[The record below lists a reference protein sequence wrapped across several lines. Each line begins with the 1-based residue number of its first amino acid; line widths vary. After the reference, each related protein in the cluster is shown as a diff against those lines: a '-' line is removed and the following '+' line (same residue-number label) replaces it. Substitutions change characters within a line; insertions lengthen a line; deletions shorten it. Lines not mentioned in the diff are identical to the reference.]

1 MLKMAGMLALII
13 WQDENLALLLQRE
26 KNQSIFMKRTT
37 ITIISLIIGAS
48 FFGLLFL
55 QGRIVDAMVKMRKAE
70 FDEVVFR
77 ALDQTSRD
85 MERNET
91 FRYLETVA
99 ANSDYEVEHLSEQ
112 MQRQRV
118 QETLNLGD
126 TTQQSPFTLQVQT
139 HKPSQTPK
147 ALSLRPASS
156 LDAASLRF
164 QEFVKNENL
173 MDEGKGMDTIAFA
186 NAIGECPLAFQPG
199 TAFRYGTSADVLGA
213 IVEIVSGMP
222 YADFLKER
230 IFEPLGMKD
239 TAFYVPEKKKDRLVT
254 CYQRGVNGLEIYP
267 VRHLCVRD
275 HAHAPAFASG
285 GAGLMST
292 LDDYAAFAGM
302 LLGKGEYK
310 GERLL
315 EEKTVDWMTRPQVD
329 TTLWDNLT
337 GFAYGRLM
345 RICTEPGKASIIT
358 ETGEYGWDGWLGT
371 YFANLPASD
380 MTILIFQ
387 NTRDT
392 GTGRVTRCVRNRVV
406 SAYCGVEA

>member
-1 MLKMAGMLALII
+1 MKISKQVQAIMQQAVDSGEVAGISCLVL
-13 WQDENLALLLQRE
+13 QHGKELLSLQAGYADCAE
-26 KNQSIFMKRTT
+26 KKEVRRDSIFRLYSQSKP
-37 ITIISLIIGAS
+37 ITAAAVMMLVEEGK
-48 FFGLLFL
+48 LDL
-55 QGRIVDAMVKMRKAE
+55 
-70 FDEVVFR
+70 FDE
-77 ALDQTSRD
+77 AA
-85 MERNET
+85 
-91 FRYLETVA
+91 RYLPGFEHQQVLEHGELHPVRRPVTVM
-99 ANSDYEVEHLSEQ
+99 DLLS
-112 MQRQRV
+112 MSSGLV
-118 QETLNLGD
+118 YPD
-126 TTQQSPFTLQVQT
+126 
-139 HKPSQTPK
+139 
-147 ALSLRPASS
+147 ADPAGQAMAE
-156 LDAASLRF
+156 L
-164 QEFVKNENL
+164 FVKNENL

-275 HAHAPAFASG
+275 HAHAPAFTSG

>member
-1 MLKMAGMLALII
+1 
-13 WQDENLALLLQRE
+13 
-26 KNQSIFMKRTT
+26 
-37 ITIISLIIGAS
+37 
-48 FFGLLFL
+48 
-55 QGRIVDAMVKMRKAE
+55 
-70 FDEVVFR
+70 
-77 ALDQTSRD
+77 
-85 MERNET
+85 
-91 FRYLETVA
+91 
-99 ANSDYEVEHLSEQ
+99 
-112 MQRQRV
+112 
-118 QETLNLGD
+118 
-126 TTQQSPFTLQVQT
+126 
-139 HKPSQTPK
+139 
-147 ALSLRPASS
+147 
-156 LDAASLRF
+156 
-164 QEFVKNENL
+164 
-173 MDEGKGMDTIAFA
+173 MDTIAFA
-186 NAIGECPLAFQPG
+186 YAIGECPLAFQPG